1 MMYVCI
7 CSSITDADII
17 SCSSDGCT
25 FDEMKTKLCVAQNCG
40 SCEQEA
46 KALYDGCINEIK

>member
-1 MMYVCI
+1 MYICI

-17 SCSSDGCT
+17 SCSNDGCT

-46 KALYDGCINEIK
+46 KALYDGCINETK